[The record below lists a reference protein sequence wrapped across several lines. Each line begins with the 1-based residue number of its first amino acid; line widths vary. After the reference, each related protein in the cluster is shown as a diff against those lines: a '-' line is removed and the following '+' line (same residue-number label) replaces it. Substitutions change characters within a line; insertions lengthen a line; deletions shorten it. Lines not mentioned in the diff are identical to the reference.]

1 MRHLITR
8 IEKGSIAEELGIRPG
23 DYLLSINGRE
33 VIDWLDYQAFS
44 CAEVIDLLTAREDEE
59 IEYSLAKDEYEPLG
73 LCFDSQL
80 MGPVR
85 DCINKCLFCFVDQL
99 PEHVRPSLRVKDDDW
114 RLSMMMGNYVTMT
127 NVSDRELSR
136 IIERH
141 ASPLYISVH
150 ATEPALRARLL
161 GQPLAAKLMDQ
172 LRRLKEGGIQFHAQ
186 AVLCPGINDG
196 EALERTIRDLKGLM
210 PACRSLALVPVGLT
224 GHREGLYELHPY
236 TQMEARAVIEQA
248 ARWQKVFLEEYGFPF
263 IYPSDEFYLQAGMDV
278 PEDEFYGDYEQIEN
292 GVGLVRLLRTEFH
305 QAYEEADLSAARPAR
320 LILASGMSAAP
331 LLTDLLARHPIP
343 GVRAEVVAVDNQFF
357 GESVTVSG
365 LVTGGDLIRVLA
377 GREKPDKVLIPE
389 KMLRETEDVFLDDMT
404 LEAVEK
410 ALGVPV
416 VKVPAPGEDLLRALM
431 FA

>member
-1 MRHLITR
+1 MRHLITGV
-8 IEKGSIAEELGIRPG
+8 EEGSIAGELGIRPG
-23 DYLLSINGRE
+23 DMLVSLNGRP

-44 CAEVIDLLTAREDEE
+44 CAEDIDLVTVRGEEE
-59 IEYSLAKDEYEPLG
+59 IEYTLTKDEYEPLG
-73 LCFDSQL
+73 LRFDSQL
-80 MGPVR
+80 MSPVR
-85 DCINKCLFCFVDQL
+85 SCVNKCLFCFVDQL

-114 RLSMMMGNYVTMT
+114 RLSMMMGNYVTLT

-141 ASPLYISVH
+141 ASPLYVSVH
-150 ATEPALRARLL
+150 ATEPQLRAHLL

-172 LRRLKEGGIQFHAQ
+172 LRRLRDGGIQFHAQ

-196 EALERTIRDLKGLM
+196 EALERTIRDLKSLM

-224 GHREGLYELHPY
+224 GHRKGLYDLHTY
-236 TQMEARAVIEQA
+236 TQPEARAVITA
-248 ARWQKVFLEEYGFPF
+248 AQRWQKVFLKEYGFPF

-305 QAYEEADLSAARPAR
+305 QAYEEADLSRARPANL
-320 LILASGMSAAP
+320 LIACGMSAAP
-331 LLTDLLARHPIP
+331 LLTAMLAKHPIP
-343 GVRAEVVAVDNQFF
+343 GVQVQVVAVDNQFF

-365 LVTGGDLIRVLA
+365 LVTGSDLIRVLS
-377 GREKPDKVLIPE
+377 GRRADKILIPE

-404 LEAVEK
+404 LSEVEK
-410 ALGVPV
+410 ALGLPI
-416 VKVPAPGEDLLRALM
+416 VKVAAPGDALLEALM